1 MVFNLY
7 NQSGENIRQEYGWAV
22 DIVREEFSQGLERIC
37 DSRFL
42 KERYRHFV
50 DKADPIYTKLLSG
63 MQDEALAKTFVSYWT
78 IAHTLATRSRFWLD
92 DAIAK
97 IFIAQAQTHGRL
109 ATEVYS
115 YAMLCNGYLQQRKSV
130 AEIGEREIEHL
141 SGGVSV

>member
-1 MVFNLY
+1 
-7 NQSGENIRQEYGWAV
+7 
-22 DIVREEFSQGLERIC
+22 
-37 DSRFL
+37 
-42 KERYRHFV
+42 
-50 DKADPIYTKLLSG
+50 
-63 MQDEALAKTFVSYWT
+63 SYWT

-141 SGGVSV
+141 SNIRAWREGIQRSALQTIDVLVGEQEQERVVERKPFQPRQWNQ